1 MKKLLSIILF
11 FAATILIFSACS
23 ASKKDQSGYLPYTA
37 YISANGTEGVGSVV
51 DAARRYTWPT
61 DEDIPAPKD
70 NTISVTAL
78 GTTYNADYFGKK
90 AQTFGRPEYIYKTE
104 AGDQLS
110 IDDSGTVL
118 SLQTARSFG
127 YYSEDP
133 HDTNVKSKIK
143 SPEEYLEIATQ
154 FVEEIYGTDIAS
166 RFSGSLPTI
175 ASTKIWVFFSLSAN
189 QVSAYQLKESIAVV
203 ISAEGEFLSVF
214 SNNINAF
221 ENKSV
226 PADFTDERIIQI
238 ISNSLVNKDA
248 QIELSE
254 LKNLVIL
261 GDGRLA
267 CYTSFK
273 IANGNNESEWTSVV
287 IPLE

>member
-1 MKKLLSIILF
+1 MKKLLSIILLF
-11 FAATILIFSACS
+11 TATILIFSACS

-70 NTISVTAL
+70 NTISVTVL

-90 AQTFGRPEYIYKTE
+90 AQTFGRSEYIYKTNT
-104 AGDQLS
+104 GDKITVDGSGKILS
-110 IDDSGTVL
+110 FETSN
-118 SLQTARSFG
+118 SFS
-127 YYSEDP
+127 YYIENAYVE
-133 HDTNVKSKIK
+133 NVKSKIK
-143 SPEEYLEIATQ
+143 SPEEYLEIATKFAQ
-154 FVEEIYGTDIAS
+154 GIYGENIT
-166 RFSGSLPTI
+166 
-175 ASTKIWVFFSLSAN
+175 STYNGKVPQIITTSI
-189 QVSAYQLKESIAVV
+189 QVSFFATTNKESEFRITDNFTIN
-203 ISAEGEFLSVF
+203 ISAEGEFLAYYDYGVNDF
-214 SNNINAF
+214 K
-221 ENKSV
+221 NKSI
-226 PADFTDERIIQI
+226 PNDLTNDRIEQI
-238 ISNSLVNKDA
+238 ILDSLINKNT
-248 QIELSE
+248 QIELSNT
-254 LKNLVIL
+254 KTLVIL